1 MLINKRESTGLKYL
15 NDPKAFIENSND
27 MDDIYDIYENIEEC
41 NPNKKW
47 KILIVF
53 GNMIVDLLSNKNLN
67 PIVTEYLS
75 YFYCTILF
83 CCFKK
88 QYTKFN
94 TIFWYENSKQKRTL
108 TNCI

>member
-15 NDPKAFIENSND
+15 NDTKAFIENSND
-27 MDDIYDIYENIEEC
+27 MDDIYENIEEC

-67 PIVTEYLS
+67 PIVTEYPS
-75 YFYCTILF
+75 YLYCTILS

-88 QYTKFN
+88 HYTKFN
-94 TIFWYENSKQKRTL
+94 TLFCYENSKQKRTF